1 MIPFVHREVG
11 GADERI
17 RLVADIQVMQT
28 NPVLVAAWL
37 GALNAAARHC
47 DIDPRLVERMARQIE
62 LANALFVKRRPV
74 N

>member
-1 MIPFVHREVG
+1 
-11 GADERI
+11 
-17 RLVADIQVMQT
+17 MQT

-37 GALNAAARHC
+37 GALNAAARHT

-62 LANALFVKRRPV
+62 LANALFVKRRPR